1 MAERKGA
8 PESPVMNGHR
18 WSVWLAWV
26 VTLAGAAA
34 LGIALPD
41 RALPLLP
48 LLLALS
54 VVAAFGLQLVVAD
67 RVGLVARLTASACGS
82 LAIVL
87 VAALLALIR

>member
-1 MAERKGA
+1 MPEEPGA
-8 PESPVMNGHR
+8 PEFPLMDGHR
-18 WSVWLAWV
+18 WSIWVAWAA
-26 VTLAGAAA
+26 TLVAAAA
-34 LGIALPD
+34 LVLVLPD
-41 RALPLLP
+41 RAPALLP

-87 VAALLALIR
+87 LAALLALVR